1 MVTRMENFGAVDE
14 EPTTSL
20 EMEVETTVTV
30 ESVVETVMETV
41 ADAVVETVADAVD
54 EAATG
59 AHSIQGDTWL
69 LNLTSLAEGLQG
81 VNLTDGVN
89 LQGWVLNITAL
100 VEDVPLSE
108 YFPIL
113 SLKEYAQW
121 LITLVVIAFST
132 QWIII
137 RIQKWMCV
145 RGRYVDARSPL
156 RGFTKKKSA
165 SRASG
170 RERRLFR
177 LFINRADLLSFFS
190 RREQKTSCLFAGA
203 RNAGGTTP
211 CSSPSTRV

>member
-1 MVTRMENFGAVDE
+1 
-14 EPTTSL
+14 
-20 EMEVETTVTV
+20 
-30 ESVVETVMETV
+30 
-41 ADAVVETVADAVD
+41 VD

-145 RGRYVDARSPL
+145 RGRYGDARSPK
-156 RGFTKKKSA
+156 RRRAPKKEKKRLA
-165 SRASG
+165 SVRTRTS
-170 RERRLFR
+170 
-177 LFINRADLLSFFS
+177 SF
-190 RREQKTSCLFAGA
+190 
-203 RNAGGTTP
+203 
-211 CSSPSTRV
+211 PSFHKPR

>member
-1 MVTRMENFGAVDE
+1 MEENFGAVDE
-14 EPTTSL
+14 EPTTSF
-20 EMEVETTVTV
+20 EMEVEETVTV

-145 RGRYVDARSPL
+145 LGVARA
-156 RGFTKKKSA
+156 RRKKSV
-165 SRASG
+165 SLFASG
-170 RERRLFR
+170 RERRLF
-177 LFINRADLLSFFS
+177 LPSSLNRADFSFFLLLSS
-190 RREQKTSCLFAGA
+190 CTKNVPKTCLAGG

-211 CSSPSTRV
+211 CSNPSTRV

>member
-30 ESVVETVMETV
+30 ESVVETVMATV

-145 RGRYVDARSPL
+145 LGVAKSARSPT
-156 RGFTKKKSA
+156 RRESAEKKKKRLA
-165 SRASG
+165 SVRTRTS
-170 RERRLFR
+170 
-177 LFINRADLLSFFS
+177 SF
-190 RREQKTSCLFAGA
+190 
-203 RNAGGTTP
+203 
-211 CSSPSTRV
+211 PSFHKPR

>member
-1 MVTRMENFGAVDE
+1 
-14 EPTTSL
+14 
-20 EMEVETTVTV
+20 MEVEEKVTV
-30 ESVVETVMETV
+30 ESVVDTVMETV
-41 ADAVVETVADAVD
+41 TDAVIETVTDVVD

-137 RIQKWMCV
+137 RIQKWM
-145 RGRYVDARSPL
+145 
-156 RGFTKKKSA
+156 
-165 SRASG
+165 
-170 RERRLFR
+170 
-177 LFINRADLLSFFS
+177 
-190 RREQKTSCLFAGA
+190 
-203 RNAGGTTP
+203 
-211 CSSPSTRV
+211 

>member
-1 MVTRMENFGAVDE
+1 
-14 EPTTSL
+14 
-20 EMEVETTVTV
+20 MEVETTVTV
-30 ESVVETVMETV
+30 ESVVETVMATV

-145 RGRYVDARSPL
+145 LGVAKSARSPK
-156 RGFTKKKSA
+156 RRESAEKKA
-165 SRASG
+165 P
-170 RERRLFR
+170 RERPDANVVFSV
-177 LFINRADLLSFFS
+177 FFEPFADLLSFFS
-190 RREQKTSCLFAGA
+190 RREHKTSCLFAGA

>member
-1 MVTRMENFGAVDE
+1 
-14 EPTTSL
+14 
-20 EMEVETTVTV
+20 MEVETTVTV

-145 RGRYVDARSPL
+145 LGVAKSARSPK
-156 RGFTKKKSA
+156 RRESAEKKA
-165 SRASG
+165 P
-170 RERRLFR
+170 RERPDANVVFSV
-177 LFINRADLLSFFS
+177 FSEPFADLLSFFS

>member
-1 MVTRMENFGAVDE
+1 MENFGAVDE
-14 EPTTSL
+14 EPTTSF
-20 EMEVETTVTV
+20 EMEIEKTVTV
-30 ESVVETVMETV
+30 ESVVETVMDTV
-41 ADAVVETVADAVD
+41 ADAVVETVADVAD

-121 LITLVVIAFST
+121 LITLVVMAFPRSGSSSES
-132 QWIII
+132 
-137 RIQKWMCV
+137 RSGCASAA
-145 RGRYVDARSPL
+145 YARSARRRRETRP
-156 RGFTKKKSA
+156 A
-165 SRASG
+165 SPPNANASL
-170 RERRLFR
+170 ERRAR
-177 LFINRADLLSFFS
+177 IRV
-190 RREQKTSCLFAGA
+190 
-203 RNAGGTTP
+203 RNA
-211 CSSPSTRV
+211 

>member
-1 MVTRMENFGAVDE
+1 
-14 EPTTSL
+14 
-20 EMEVETTVTV
+20 MEVEETVTV
-30 ESVVETVMETV
+30 ESVVETVMATV

-145 RGRYVDARSPL
+145 LGVVAAR
-156 RGFTKKKSA
+156 RKKSA

>member
-1 MVTRMENFGAVDE
+1 MENFGAVDE
-14 EPTTSL
+14 EPTTSF
-20 EMEVETTVTV
+20 EMEIEKTVTV
-30 ESVVETVMETV
+30 ESVVETVMDTV
-41 ADAVVETVADAVD
+41 ADAVVETVADVAD

-121 LITLVVIAFST
+121 LITLVVGVFHAVDHHQNPEVDVRPRHTRDLRGVDADALGVPPT
-132 QWIII
+132 Q
-137 RIQKWMCV
+137 RVSSGGHNCV
-145 RGRYVDARSPL
+145 R
-156 RGFTKKKSA
+156 
-165 SRASG
+165 
-170 RERRLFR
+170 
-177 LFINRADLLSFFS
+177 
-190 RREQKTSCLFAGA
+190 
-203 RNAGGTTP
+203 NA
-211 CSSPSTRV
+211 

>member
-1 MVTRMENFGAVDE
+1 MENFGAVDE
-14 EPTTSL
+14 EPTTSFA
-20 EMEVETTVTV
+20 MEVEETVTV

-145 RGRYVDARSPL
+145 LGVVESAP
-156 RGFTKKKSA
+156 KKKKKKKRLA
-165 SRASG
+165 SFSSG
-170 RERRLFR
+170 RERRLFFFSFR
-177 LFINRADLLSFFS
+177 RETAVSDLSFF
-190 RREQKTSCLFAGA
+190 LLL
-203 RNAGGTTP
+203 
-211 CSSPSTRV
+211 SSH

>member
-1 MVTRMENFGAVDE
+1 MENFGAVDE
-14 EPTTSL
+14 EPTTSF
-20 EMEVETTVTV
+20 EMEIEKTVTV
-30 ESVVETVMETV
+30 ESVVETVMATV

-145 RGRYVDARSPL
+145 CGVREIRPASTRAGTPPASPPNAN
-156 RGFTKKKSA
+156 A
-165 SRASG
+165 SL
-170 RERRLFR
+170 ERRARIRVVREETALT
-177 LFINRADLLSFFS
+177 FFPT
-190 RREQKTSCLFAGA
+190 RRDPKHHAGA

-211 CSSPSTRV
+211 CSNPSTRV

>member
-1 MVTRMENFGAVDE
+1 MEHFGAVDE
-14 EPTTSL
+14 EPTTSF
-20 EMEVETTVTV
+20 EMEVEETVTV

-54 EAATG
+54 EAVTG

-145 RGRYVDARSPL
+145 LGVVAAR
-156 RGFTKKKSA
+156 RKKSV
-165 SRASG
+165 SLFASG
-170 RERRLFR
+170 RERPSSFPSVSETALTFLFPSS
-177 LFINRADLLSFFS
+177 LVVHKK
-190 RREQKTSCLFAGA
+190 QKTCLAGG
-203 RNAGGTTP
+203 RNAGGTPP
-211 CSSPSTRV
+211 CSNPSTRV

>member
-1 MVTRMENFGAVDE
+1 
-14 EPTTSL
+14 
-20 EMEVETTVTV
+20 MEVETTVTV

-145 RGRYVDARSPL
+145 HGVARTSRDLP
-156 RGFTKKKSA
+156 RVERAPKKKKSA

-177 LFINRADLLSFFS
+177 LFRNRADLLSFFS
-190 RREQKTSCLFAGA
+190 RREQKTSRLFAGA

>member
-1 MVTRMENFGAVDE
+1 MENFGAVDE
-14 EPTTSL
+14 EPTTSF
-20 EMEVETTVTV
+20 EMEIEKTVTV
-30 ESVVETVMETV
+30 ESVVETVMDTV
-41 ADAVVETVADAVD
+41 ADAVVETVADVVD

-145 RGRYVDARSPL
+145 RGVREIRPASTRDAPPASPPNAN
-156 RGFTKKKSA
+156 A
-165 SRASG
+165 SREIATGANS
-170 RERRLFR
+170 RRTR
-177 LFINRADLLSFFS
+177 RNRADLFS
-190 RREQKTSCLFAGA
+190 
-203 RNAGGTTP
+203 N
-211 CSSPSTRV
+211 SS

>member
-1 MVTRMENFGAVDE
+1 
-14 EPTTSL
+14 
-20 EMEVETTVTV
+20 MEVETTVTV

-145 RGRYVDARSPL
+145 LGVAKSARSPT
-156 RGFTKKKSA
+156 RRESAEKKKKA
-165 SRASG
+165 P
-170 RERRLFR
+170 RERPDANVVFSV
-177 LFINRADLLSFFS
+177 FSEPFADLLSFFS
-190 RREQKTSCLFAGA
+190 RREQKTSRLFAGA

>member
-1 MVTRMENFGAVDE
+1 MENFGAVDE

-145 RGRYVDARSPL
+145 RGRYGDARSPT
-156 RGFTKKKSA
+156 RRAPKKKKKRLA
-165 SRASG
+165 SVRTRTS
-170 RERRLFR
+170 
-177 LFINRADLLSFFS
+177 SF
-190 RREQKTSCLFAGA
+190 
-203 RNAGGTTP
+203 
-211 CSSPSTRV
+211 PSFHKPR

>member
-1 MVTRMENFGAVDE
+1 MENFGAVDE
-14 EPTTSL
+14 EPTTSF
-20 EMEVETTVTV
+20 EMEIEKTVTV
-30 ESVVETVMETV
+30 ESVVETVMDTV
-41 ADAVVETVADAVD
+41 ADAVVETVADVVD

-145 RGRYVDARSPL
+145 LGVAKSARSPT
-156 RGFTKKKSA
+156 RRESAKKKA
-165 SRASG
+165 P
-170 RERRLFR
+170 RERPDA
-177 LFINRADLLSFFS
+177 NVVFS
-190 RREQKTSCLFAGA
+190 VFS
-203 RNAGGTTP
+203 
-211 CSSPSTRV
+211 

>member
-1 MVTRMENFGAVDE
+1 MENFGAVDE
-14 EPTTSL
+14 EPTTSF
-20 EMEVETTVTV
+20 EMEIEKTVTV
-30 ESVVETVMETV
+30 ESVVETVMDTV
-41 ADAVVETVADAVD
+41 ADAVVETVADVVD

-137 RIQKWMCV
+137 RIQKWMYV
-145 RGRYVDARSPL
+145 RDIPCRVALTRDLLGVAAKRESVLRAEDMNVVRS
-156 RGFTKKKSA
+156 R
-165 SRASG
+165 
-170 RERRLFR
+170 
-177 LFINRADLLSFFS
+177 NRADLLSPLV
-190 RREQKTSCLFAGA
+190 ENEKTS
-203 RNAGGTTP
+203 
-211 CSSPSTRV
+211 